1 MEIVPALL
9 RLVLSLGLS
18 VGLVPVPP
26 LSPSKVLFKSV
37 DELIFYLELAHE
49 IDNLRFNN
57 FSILKVIRSEADV
70 VAWVGFTALQGL
82 TNPPRLL
89 PPLVGL

>member
-1 MEIVPALL
+1 ML

-26 LSPSKVLFKSV
+26 LSPPEVLFESV
-37 DELIFYLELAHE
+37 DELIFYLEFAHE
-49 IDNLRFNN
+49 IDNLGFNN
-57 FSILKVIRSEADV
+57 FSILKVIGSEADV

-82 TNPPRLL
+82 AGPPRLL
-89 PPLVGL
+89 PPLVGV